1 MVGSGAMSLQEMM
14 KNRSEKILLDFL
26 ADFYISFFEI
36 LISKKDEAENEAHSE
51 EEDRRK
57 GKGKTR
63 HRKTSDKGKNTKI
76 LLFILAISRSSRR
89 SWAWTVRVSG
99 AWAGSTRGALPAGQ

>member
-1 MVGSGAMSLQEMM
+1 MVGSGAMSLQEMI
-14 KNRSEKILLDFL
+14 KNRSEKIQLDFF
-26 ADFYISFFEI
+26 ADLENNYFEI

-76 LLFILAISRSSRR
+76 LLLISSITRSSRR
-89 SWAWTVRVSG
+89 SWTWTVRVSR
-99 AWAGSTRGALPAGQ
+99 AWAGSSRGALPAGQ